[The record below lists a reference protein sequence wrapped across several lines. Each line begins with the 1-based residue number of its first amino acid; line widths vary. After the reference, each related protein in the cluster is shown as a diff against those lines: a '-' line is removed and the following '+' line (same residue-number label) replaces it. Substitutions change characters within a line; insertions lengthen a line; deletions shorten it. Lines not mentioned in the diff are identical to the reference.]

1 MGEVREKVEGQ
12 QFTRGVANTN
22 MTDYISSL
30 QYKLYK
36 TPVKTTFRV
45 LCLYSLR
52 VDICFVRYLLY
63 HKLIANSLFFLSFGG
78 GGSLIR
84 IKDAKDEVKW
94 FFEVE
99 TIPRERTTFTWLLP
113 SGDEVPHKE
122 LEKYSKEVDGNKV
135 KLVIKV
141 GETAQMPGGIFG

>member
-1 MGEVREKVEGQ
+1 MRVGICIVRY
-12 QFTRGVANTN
+12 TTN
-22 MTDYISSL
+22 SL
-30 QYKLYK
+30 Q
-36 TPVKTTFRV
+36 F
-45 LCLYSLR
+45 
-52 VDICFVRYLLY
+52 
-63 HKLIANSLFFLSFGG
+63 FFLSFGG

-141 GETAQMPGGIFG
+141 GENTPIPGGIFG